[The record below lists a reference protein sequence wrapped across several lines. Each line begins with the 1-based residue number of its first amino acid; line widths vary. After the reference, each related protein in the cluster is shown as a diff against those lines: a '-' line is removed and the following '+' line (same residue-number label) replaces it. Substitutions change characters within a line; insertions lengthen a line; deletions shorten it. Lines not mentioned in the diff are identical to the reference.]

1 MVVSRRTVDVC
12 VSTKQSCILFGFGL
26 RISCSDFNII
36 AYHCIGHIMDKHYK
50 KTRVGFKLFGICR
63 FSSFILIGF
72 ICPETLNLKQSAE
85 MFVSDLTTVPS
96 GLPKQVDTDAETCIQ
111 NVIKTI

>member
-1 MVVSRRTVDVC
+1 MS
-12 VSTKQSCILFGFGL
+12 
-26 RISCSDFNII
+26 
-36 AYHCIGHIMDKHYK
+36 
-50 KTRVGFKLFGICR
+50 RVGFKLFEICSFGLR
-63 FSSFILIGF
+63 MFSSFILIRF

-111 NVIKTI
+111 NVVKTITFFGVCHYKNK